1 MKQSLLTL
9 FVFVNCLGVLSAQ
22 HRKLALLVGIG
33 QYADAPYSEQPL
45 NAHQGLQLVQKTLI
59 SKGFSENNIQ
69 VLRNG
74 NATKAGIQNAY
85 EALLENTNQGDIVVF
100 YFYGHGAQIK
110 DDQPNEEADH
120 LDEALAP
127 ANATYTSESEH
138 RHMLRDDELG
148 KWIKALRKKTGPSG
162 QVLVLLDAC
171 HSGSGLRGG
180 TKTAKPDR
188 HQLAEDE
195 DSFEA
200 LAPMVAFYSSMPH
213 QSSYEKN
220 VEPNLRCALL
230 SWAFCKAMQEADSNS
245 TYRSLFEQTGIH
257 MATRSRAQSPQLE
270 GAQDRL
276 IFGGQVA
283 PPIPYFK
290 VVAALDDTECL
301 LGAGLLN
308 GLNPGDR
315 LVFFPPE
322 TRDTARATP
331 LGYGTVQENGIN
343 LLESSVIL
351 DKAVPEAQAARAWV
365 FVAQKQFSGYGLA
378 LSLEVEDAGQHSQ
391 LTAEL
396 ADMSAVRIVNGGEG
410 DLLLSVKNDNMALTT
425 AEGETIWSGKYGSK
439 KTTGK
444 LREALG
450 DYLQAQ
456 FLRKL
461 EFNGS
466 TYQATFTAQ
475 IGANGS
481 AVGRSGLT
489 LRQQQDTVML
499 KVVNQSTVP
508 IFYTILDIDARNQVK
523 VLFPGEGWMAADF
536 RLAPGAESPPLPV
549 RFKEPGREVLKLIA
563 TPKPIDLR
571 DAIATRGK
579 NQKGRSFFENLFHN
593 TYPENSQNRGPS
605 GSYRGNEAG
614 VETVVLEVER

>member
-1 MKQSLLTL
+1 MKRSILTL
-9 FVFVNCLGVLSAQ
+9 FLFVSCLGTIAGQS
-22 HRKLALLVGIG
+22 RKLALLVGIG
-33 QYADAPYSEQPL
+33 QYNELPYSAQPL

-59 SKGFSENNIQ
+59 SKGFSENDIQ

-74 NATKAGIQNAY
+74 NATKAGIQNAC
-85 EALLENTNQGDIVVF
+85 EALLENTRQGDIVVF
-100 YFYGHGAQIK
+100 SFYGHGAQIK

-127 ANATYTSESEH
+127 ANASFTSESEH

-148 KWIKALRKKTGPSG
+148 KWVKALRKKTGPSG

-180 TKTAKPDR
+180 AKAAKADR
-188 HQLAEDE
+188 HRLAEEE

-290 VVAALDDTECL
+290 VVAALDETELL

-315 LVFFPPE
+315 LVLYPPE
-322 TRDTARATP
+322 TRDTARAKK
-331 LGYGTVQENGIN
+331 LGYGTVKENGIN
-343 LLESSVIL
+343 LMECSVLL
-351 DKAVPEAQAARAWV
+351 DQAVPEAQLARAWV
-365 FVAQKQFSGYGLA
+365 FVAQKQFSGYGVA
-378 LSLEVEDAGQHSQ
+378 LSLEVEDEAQRRQ

-396 ADMSAVRIVNGGEG
+396 ADMQAVSLTDSDG
-410 DLLLSVKNDNMALTT
+410 DLLLSVKNGNISLTT
-425 AEGETIWSGKYGSK
+425 AEDELIWSGKYGNK
-439 KTTGK
+439 KSTAK
-444 LREALG
+444 LREVLG
-450 DYLQAQ
+450 DFLQAQ

-466 TYQATFTAQ
+466 TYRATFTAQ
-475 IGANGS
+475 IGENGS
-481 AVGRSGLT
+481 AVSRSGLT

-571 DAIATRGK
+571 DAIATRGQ
-579 NQKGRSFFENLFHN
+579 NQKGRSFFENLFHH
-593 TYPENSQNRGPS
+593 TYPENSQHRGPS
-605 GSYRGNEAG
+605 GSYQGNEAG